1 MMNGYKRQQLLD
13 QHGLNYV
20 EDFIIG
26 LVYEER
32 VINIMDILKKCI
44 DLGICSHATAHKNYK
59 SASDKGY
66 LSIVKG
72 QDHREKRIMLSAKA
86 VAYLE
91 ELK

>member
-1 MMNGYKRQQLLD
+1 MNGYQRQKLLD
-13 QHGLNYV
+13 QHGLNYF

-32 VINIMDILKKCI
+32 VINIMDIIQKCI
-44 DLGICSHATAHKNYK
+44 DMGICSYATAHKNYK
-59 SASDKGY
+59 TASDKGY
-66 LSIVKG
+66 LSFVKG
-72 QDHREKRIMLSAKA
+72 QDHREKRIVLSTKA